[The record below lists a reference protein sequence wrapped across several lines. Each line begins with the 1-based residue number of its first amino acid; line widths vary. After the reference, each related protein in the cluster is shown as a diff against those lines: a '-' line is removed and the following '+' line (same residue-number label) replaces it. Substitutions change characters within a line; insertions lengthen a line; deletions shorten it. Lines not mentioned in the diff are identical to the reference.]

1 MSMATKPKSEWVEL
15 IEVCSIPSPKGDF
28 QIKFRIM
35 ASEDGEKF
43 VFISK
48 MRGDTFIGGGVSFK
62 LEDIHIARE
71 AFDAMHDAV
80 KEQFN
85 VR

>member
-1 MSMATKPKSEWVEL
+1 MATATKPKSEWTEI

-35 ASEDGEKF
+35 AGDDGSKF

-62 LEDIHIARE
+62 LEDIGIARE
-71 AFDAMHDAV
+71 AFDAIHDAV